1 MGAGARVMSDHNSY
15 YQPIEESYAARLD
28 RLPRFALWRIIADPD
43 ANVNKRVA
51 ALRLYVDKFTAVAGL
66 SANDYVDTGESLWAL
81 SKQADRQGAR
91 ALADIAFELGD
102 ELKDTAN
109 TLRYERGW

>member
-1 MGAGARVMSDHNSY
+1 MSDHNSY

-51 ALRLYVDKFTAVAGL
+51 ALRLYVDRLSFTPGISADDYANEGNGL
-66 SANDYVDTGESLWAL
+66 LAL
-81 SKQADRQGAR
+81 SEQADKQGAR
-91 ALADIAFELGD
+91 ALADVAFDLGD
-102 ELKDTAN
+102 QLKDEAN